1 MSVNAVFHASSTA
14 MAVAALGSVCGGGV
28 ADGAEDA
35 AIAEAV
41 GAEAAESHRW
51 VANSVETEK
60 LLPTP
65 R

>member
-1 MSVNAVFHASSTA
+1 MSVNFVTHASSTA
-14 MAVAALGSVCGGGV
+14 MASAALSSVCGGGV

-35 AIAEAV
+35 AIAEAN
-41 GAEAAESHRW
+41 GAEAAGSHRW
-51 VANSVETEK
+51 VANSVETER

>member
-1 MSVNAVFHASSTA
+1 MSPNAVAHASSTA
-14 MAVAALGSVCGGGV
+14 MASAALSSVCGGGV
-28 ADGAEDA
+28 ADVAEDA

-41 GAEAAESHRW
+41 GTEAAEVHRW
-51 VANSVETEK
+51 FANSVETEK